1 MPFKIQLKRSR
12 SFLAIVYC
20 FLSTCLGIQIRR
32 SDIYEAFTPPTLASV
47 RQRDREQRERL
58 ARNAGTGAGEY
69 ELDDIGGFGGGGMGG
84 SGYGRM
90 GSMGAEELEMRKGG
104 RGFT

>member
-1 MPFKIQLKRSR
+1 MCSHSKLTP

-32 SDIYEAFTPPTLASV
+32 GDIIEAFTPPTIASV

-58 ARNAGTGAGEY
+58 ARRGEGDY
-69 ELDDIGGFGGGGMGG
+69 ELDDMRFDGP
-84 SGYGRM
+84 GYGRM
-90 GSMGAEELEMRKGG
+90 GAMGGGGMSGEELELRRG
-104 RGFT
+104 RGMI

>member
-1 MPFKIQLKRSR
+1 LVRTIILKAVLKLTI

-32 SDIYEAFTPPTLASV
+32 SDVIEAFTPPTMSSV

-58 ARNAGTGAGEY
+58 ARRELGGEY
-69 ELDDIGGFGGGGMGG
+69 ELDDMRFDGP
-84 SGYGRM
+84 GYGRM
-90 GSMGAEELEMRKGG
+90 GAMGGGGMSGEELEMRRG
-104 RGFT
+104 RGLI

>member
-1 MPFKIQLKRSR
+1 MARQLTL

-32 SDIYEAFTPPTLASV
+32 GDIIEAFTPPTLSSV

-58 ARNAGTGAGEY
+58 ARRGEGEY
-69 ELDDIGGFGGGGMGG
+69 ELDDMRFDGP
-84 SGYGRM
+84 GYGRM
-90 GSMGAEELEMRKGG
+90 GAMGGGGMSGEELELRRG
-104 RGFT
+104 RGMI